1 MASESLFVKLNESV
15 DGALFTFLANNQA
28 ECGELTSYALKLT
41 SHGVTLES
49 LRTLSEEAVKELLL
63 GEAVGMAP
71 AHVERVL
78 EGLARTED
86 ARFILDPLPPRS
98 FTLANMVFDTL
109 DVDKSG
115 DLDLGEYMAMVG
127 HLPPQYRDAFP
138 SSFLATDMDGSGTVS
153 RDEWLRLMLGQRYAI
168 DDEYAFEQLLIQLQ
182 AYLKQLTIPPSKID
196 RTALIDKLFSAFDI
210 DGNGEVELQ
219 EYMMMARSQG
229 HAMELFGWFVYMD
242 SLGKADGAIQISE
255 FRAAT
260 AMFCKYLN
268 DTDFASKMGAFT
280 ELVTT
285 RRKQVAKLRAKQ
297 SALVF
302 IKPHANVPAVREL
315 VSETFASVGIS
326 VLAEGEI
333 GGPTIDEKKFIDQ
346 HYYAIASK
354 ATILKPAELPVPAD
368 KFKAKFGE
376 EWQDVV
382 DGNGAHPMFNAMD
395 AREHLGVSVA
405 ELDKIWKAATP
416 VDKVVKLGGGFY
428 CALLTEGLPE
438 GKDPIYVF
446 NAFFMSMR
454 GKFTAPEAAIT
465 YFVVEFDPAVLAWG
479 DFRGAVLGPTDPA
492 KAPGDSL
499 RGMLNA
505 DWESLGLAAAPN
517 TTDNGVHA
525 SASPFEGLAERMNWL
540 QASIADD
547 PFGKKLLAA
556 GIPAETLTKWSV
568 DPRVP
573 MPDGSTGSLFDA
585 LEDLDLAECIE
596 KAVAIAA
603 VGV

>member
-1 MASESLFVKLNESV
+1 M
-15 DGALFTFLANNQA
+15 Q
-28 ECGELTSYALKLT
+28 
-41 SHGVTLES
+41 
-49 LRTLSEEAVKELLL
+49 
-63 GEAVGMAP
+63 
-71 AHVERVL
+71 
-78 EGLARTED
+78 
-86 ARFILDPLPPRS
+86 
-98 FTLANMVFDTL
+98 
-109 DVDKSG
+109 
-115 DLDLGEYMAMVG
+115 
-127 HLPPQYRDAFP
+127 
-138 SSFLATDMDGSGTVS
+138 
-153 RDEWLRLMLGQRYAI
+153 
-168 DDEYAFEQLLIQLQ
+168 
-182 AYLKQLTIPPSKID
+182 
-196 RTALIDKLFSAFDI
+196 SAF
-210 DGNGEVELQ
+210 V
-219 EYMMMARSQG
+219 
-229 HAMELFGWFVYMD
+229 FV
-242 SLGKADGAIQISE
+242 
-255 FRAAT
+255 
-260 AMFCKYLN
+260 
-268 DTDFASKMGAFT
+268 
-280 ELVTT
+280 
-285 RRKQVAKLRAKQ
+285 
-297 SALVF
+297 
-302 IKPHANVPAVREL
+302 KPHANTPAVKEVVLKKFAEKGIKVL
-315 VSETFASVGIS
+315 V
-326 VLAEGEI
+326 EGSI
-333 GGPTIDEKKFIDQ
+333 DGPTIDDQKLIDQ

-354 ATILKPAELPVPAD
+354 ATMTTASALPVPAE
-368 KFKAKFGE
+368 KFSASFGE
-376 EWQDVV
+376 EWEAVKA
-382 DGNGAHPMFNAMD
+382 DGRCFNAL
-395 AREHLGVSVA
+395 ECCKHLGIDAVELFKRWKGA
-405 ELDKIWKAATP
+405 EAKKKL
-416 VDKVVKLGGGFY
+416 VKFGGGFY
-428 CALLTEGLPE
+428 CGALETEGAPTV
-438 GKDPIYVF
+438 YVF